1 MNVFQEIENTSNM
14 PLEYYLPK
22 GLISFIVKSS
32 MIYELYQYMKVMAI
46 DTNIHSYI
54 FQKLYDTFYHT
65 QEVIS
70 LSNKALLRTYIST
83 RTKCNRMLFY
93 MLYKCL
99 IQMMWT
105 HHIPHCQTAKELK
118 LYKNDTWTW
127 TSNSHTLILSF
138 WGRAHPLR
146 KTKSL
151 TWDSK
156 QAGC

>member
-22 GLISFIVKSS
+22 GLISFIVKSFVPV
-32 MIYELYQYMKVMAI
+32 YEVMAI

-93 MLYKCL
+93 MLYK
-99 IQMMWT
+99 
-105 HHIPHCQTAKELK
+105 
-118 LYKNDTWTW
+118 
-127 TSNSHTLILSF
+127 
-138 WGRAHPLR
+138 
-146 KTKSL
+146 
-151 TWDSK
+151 
-156 QAGC
+156 